1 MNLAEFIHRVD
12 EQFSDKQKWMHYAN
26 FWKYVAN
33 IYGDLADADI
43 GDEFISATDVD
54 NEPSFAISKQLMQT
68 QLAKQ
73 NTPFDV
79 NIDSDLETLKSE
91 LNQEYEDKTDMAKMK
106 QAAMEIIQ
114 TGSTQIAPIKGF
126 PPMDRMPAK
135 FVEGTRC
142 WKGYERKG
150 FKTMFG
156 KRVPNCV
163 KREDRYL
170 VVDKYN
176 EPVKLFDNEQ
186 EAVAYF
192 KENYH
197 LLDSEES
204 PQNILAKYPDAHR
217 QLKQGADLMDFEKL
231 YSELFDYFSATGE
244 MPYGTQKA
252 RDGDPYVWIADEL
265 DDLGLLDESH
275 HAGLRAWFGKG
286 KKGGAGGGGW
296 DRYNTKGERIGKCGD
311 RKASEGKPKCL
322 SKARAAALRRKGGKA
337 AIAAAVRR
345 KRRKDKNP
353 ERKGKAIN
361 VSNKPRKKKK

>member
-1 MNLAEFIHRVD
+1 MNLAEFI
-12 EQFSDKQKWMHYAN
+12 F
-26 FWKYVAN
+26 
-33 IYGDLADADI
+33 
-43 GDEFISATDVD
+43 
-54 NEPSFAISKQLMQT
+54 
-68 QLAKQ
+68 
-73 NTPFDV
+73 
-79 NIDSDLETLKSE
+79 E
-91 LNQEYEDKTDMAKMK
+91 LD
-106 QAAMEIIQ
+106 
-114 TGSTQIAPIKGF
+114 
-126 PPMDRMPAK
+126 
-135 FVEGTRC
+135 EGTRC
-142 WKGYERKG
+142 WKGYQRKG

-170 VVDKYN
+170 VVDKFN
-176 EPVKLFDNEQ
+176 EPVKLFDDEQ
-186 EAVAYF
+186 QAVAYF

-197 LLDSEES
+197 LLDSQES
-204 PQNILAKYPDAHR
+204 PQSILAKYPDAHK

-265 DDLGLLDESH
+265 DDLGLLDESQ

-296 DRYNTKGERIGKCGD
+296 DRYNAKGERIGKCGD

-322 SKARAAALRRKGGKA
+322 SKARAASLRRKGGKA

>member
-33 IYGDLADADI
+33 IYGELADADI

-68 QLAKQ
+68 QL
-73 NTPFDV
+73 
-79 NIDSDLETLKSE
+79 
-91 LNQEYEDKTDMAKMK
+91 LNKEYEDKTDMAKMK

-170 VVDKYN
+170 VVDKFN
-176 EPVKLFDNEQ
+176 EPVKLFDDEQ

-197 LLDSEES
+197 LL
-204 PQNILAKYPDAHR
+204 
-217 QLKQGADLMDFEKL
+217 
-231 YSELFDYFSATGE
+231 
-244 MPYGTQKA
+244 
-252 RDGDPYVWIADEL
+252 
-265 DDLGLLDESH
+265 
-275 HAGLRAWFGKG
+275 
-286 KKGGAGGGGW
+286 
-296 DRYNTKGERIGKCGD
+296 
-311 RKASEGKPKCL
+311 
-322 SKARAAALRRKGGKA
+322 
-337 AIAAAVRR
+337 
-345 KRRKDKNP
+345 
-353 ERKGKAIN
+353 
-361 VSNKPRKKKK
+361 